1 MLLMREEPMPRRAA
15 NAAFDV
21 RPAEQ
26 RLIPTVRTAD
36 GAIVTAS
43 GVSCRE
49 QTEHGVGRQAL
60 HSITVVGGVKAQNA
74 RSLTRLA
81 AGP

>member
-1 MLLMREEPMPRRAA
+1 MPHRGAH
-15 NAAFDV
+15 AAFDV

-26 RLIPTVRTAD
+26 RLILAVRAAD
-36 GAIVTAS
+36 GAIGAAS

-60 HSITVVGGVKAQNA
+60 HPITVVASKLRMRV
-74 RSLTRLA
+74 
-81 AGP
+81 P

>member
-1 MLLMREEPMPRRAA
+1 MPRRAA
-15 NAAFDV
+15 YAAFDV

-26 RLIPTVRTAD
+26 RLVPVVRAAD
-36 GAIVTAS
+36 GTIGAAS
-43 GVSCRE
+43 GVSCGE
-49 QTEHGVGRQAL
+49 QAEHGVGRQAL
-60 HSITVVGGVKAQNA
+60 HPITVVGGVKAQNA

>member
-1 MLLMREEPMPRRAA
+1 MPRRAA

-26 RLIPTVRTAD
+26 RLVPAVRAAD
-36 GAIVTAS
+36 GTIGAAS
-43 GVSCRE
+43 GVSCGE
-49 QTEHGVGRQAL
+49 QAEHGR
-60 HSITVVGGVKAQNA
+60 GVKAQNA